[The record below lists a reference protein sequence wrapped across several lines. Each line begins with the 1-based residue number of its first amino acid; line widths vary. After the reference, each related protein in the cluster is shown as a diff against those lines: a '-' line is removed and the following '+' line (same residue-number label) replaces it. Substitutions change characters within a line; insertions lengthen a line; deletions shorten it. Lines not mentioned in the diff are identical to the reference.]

1 MIKLKKFKT
10 EFYLD
15 GADISDLRKFKN
27 NNLIKGFT
35 TNPSLMRKAGVKNY
49 EIFCKN
55 SLKKIKKKPISF
67 EVFSDNLN
75 EMYIQA
81 KTISSWGSNVYV
93 KIPITNTKNKSCNS
107 IIKKLSDENIKLNIT
122 ALFTLNQIKSLKKV
136 LNPKSDNIISIF
148 AGRIADTGR
157 NPSSIIKKSIKLFS
171 KFKKTEILWASTREF
186 FNIIEADNLGCHIIT
201 VPPDI
206 LKKTKLIDYNLDKY
220 SLETIKDFYN
230 DAQKAGYKI

>member
-1 MIKLKKFKT
+1 MKKIKIKIFADGANEEQMIKYNKLS
-10 EFYLD
+10 YV
-15 GADISDLRKFKN
+15 
-27 NNLIKGFT
+27 KGLT
-35 TNPSLMRKAGVKNY
+35 TNPSLMKKEGIKDY
-49 EIFCKN
+49 TIFAKKI
-55 SLKKIKKKPISF
+55 LKKIKKKPISF

>member
-1 MIKLKKFKT
+1 MNMKKIKIKIFADGANEEQMIKYNKLS
-10 EFYLD
+10 YV
-15 GADISDLRKFKN
+15 
-27 NNLIKGFT
+27 KGLT
-35 TNPSLMRKAGVKNY
+35 TNPSLMKKAGIKDY
-49 EIFCKN
+49 TIFAKKI
-55 SLKKIKKKPISF
+55 LKKKKKKPISF

>member
-1 MIKLKKFKT
+1 MNMKKIKIKIFADGANEEQMIKYNKLS
-10 EFYLD
+10 YV
-15 GADISDLRKFKN
+15 
-27 NNLIKGFT
+27 KGLT
-35 TNPSLMRKAGVKNY
+35 TNPSLMKKAGIKDY
-49 EIFCKN
+49 TIFAKKI
-55 SLKKIKKKPISF
+55 LKKIKKKPISF

-171 KFKKTEILWASTREF
+171 KFKNTEILWASTREF

>member
-1 MIKLKKFKT
+1 MNMKKIKIKIFADGANEEQMIKYNK
-10 EFYLD
+10 
-15 GADISDLRKFKN
+15 LRYV
-27 NNLIKGFT
+27 KGLT
-35 TNPSLMRKAGVKNY
+35 TNPSLMKKAGIKDY
-49 EIFCKN
+49 TIFAKKI
-55 SLKKIKKKPISF
+55 LKKIKKKPISF

>member
-1 MIKLKKFKT
+1 M
-10 EFYLD
+10 
-15 GADISDLRKFKN
+15 
-27 NNLIKGFT
+27 
-35 TNPSLMRKAGVKNY
+35 
-49 EIFCKN
+49 
-55 SLKKIKKKPISF
+55 
-67 EVFSDNLN
+67 
-75 EMYIQA
+75 
-81 KTISSWGSNVYV
+81 
-93 KIPITNTKNKSCNS
+93 
-107 IIKKLSDENIKLNIT
+107 
-122 ALFTLNQIKSLKKV
+122 FTLNQIKSLKKV

>member
-1 MIKLKKFKT
+1 MKKIKIKIFADGANEEQMIKYNKLS
-10 EFYLD
+10 YV
-15 GADISDLRKFKN
+15 
-27 NNLIKGFT
+27 KGLT
-35 TNPSLMRKAGVKNY
+35 TNPSLMKKAGIKDY
-49 EIFCKN
+49 TIFAKKI
-55 SLKKIKKKPISF
+55 LKKIKKKPISF

>member
-1 MIKLKKFKT
+1 MNMKKIKIKIFADGANEEQMIKYNKLS
-10 EFYLD
+10 YV
-15 GADISDLRKFKN
+15 
-27 NNLIKGFT
+27 KGLT
-35 TNPSLMRKAGVKNY
+35 TNPSLMKKEGIKDY
-49 EIFCKN
+49 TIFAKKI
-55 SLKKIKKKPISF
+55 LKKIKKKPISF

>member
-1 MIKLKKFKT
+1 MKKIKIKIFADGANEEQMIKYNQLS
-10 EFYLD
+10 YV
-15 GADISDLRKFKN
+15 
-27 NNLIKGFT
+27 KGLT
-35 TNPSLMRKAGVKNY
+35 TNPSLMKKAGIKDY
-49 EIFCKN
+49 TIFAKKI
-55 SLKKIKKKPISF
+55 LKKIKKKPISF